1 MSIDWGEMITWSN
14 AFDIVDILL
23 VWYLVYKL
31 IMILKGTRSIQLLKG
46 IGIIVLIKLA
56 AVTLQL
62 QTIDWIMNRV
72 IQWGVVA
79 VIIVFQPEIR
89 RGLEHLGKTGFR
101 KKAKRSVN
109 MSERL
114 VTELDK
120 AVQYMAKRKIGAL
133 ISIEQQGLLDEYAA
147 TGIRIGGEVTN
158 QLLINI
164 FIPNTPLHDGA
175 VIIQDYK
182 IATAASY
189 LPLSESSFIPKEL
202 GTRHRAAI
210 GLCEVSDAITI
221 IVSEETGGVGI
232 AHKTSLLREMNR
244 DDFVAYLT
252 DQLVVEE
259 EEEKT
264 TNFIQDFFDNTKWG
278 GSE

>member
-1 MSIDWGEMITWSN
+1 M
-14 AFDIVDILL
+14 
-23 VWYLVYKL
+23 
-31 IMILKGTRSIQLLKG
+31 
-46 IGIIVLIKLA
+46 
-56 AVTLQL
+56 
-62 QTIDWIMNRV
+62 
-72 IQWGVVA
+72 
-79 VIIVFQPEIR
+79 
-89 RGLEHLGKTGFR
+89 
-101 KKAKRSVN
+101 
-109 MSERL
+109 
-114 VTELDK
+114 
-120 AVQYMAKRKIGAL
+120 
-133 ISIEQQGLLDEYAA
+133 
-147 TGIRIGGEVTN
+147 
-158 QLLINI
+158 
-164 FIPNTPLHDGA
+164 HDGA

-210 GLCEVSDAITI
+210 GLGEVSDAITHHRFGRDRG
-221 IVSEETGGVGI
+221 VSI

-252 DQLVVEE
+252 DRLVVEE